1 MLKLHGRDLHD
12 RIDGISWE
20 VLALWWSPLLGDLLP
35 TAYSGGLIRAMWT
48 LSHHDAAAAIA
59 FVTAV
64 YVGWNVAS
72 SVAARRAVNKVL
84 ADQEIY
90 EPPSLPVLGHTLELA
105 NNKDHLH
112 DWFTE
117 KSLAAGGRPWVLRI
131 IGRPPTLVLT
141 SPKEIEEVFKTHVNI
156 FEKGPDIREIGYDFF
171 GEGIVGVDG
180 EKWRQQRRTA
190 SHLFSMNMLKDKMDA
205 VVIEKSLQLRD
216 VLAECAR
223 LNKPVSMK
231 SLLSKLSSDV
241 FTKIGFGV
249 DLNGLGGDVD
259 VEMEH
264 PFIKAVE
271 TFGYVFQSRL
281 QSPMWLWRL
290 KKRFGLAEEGEL
302 RKAKKIVHDLVMEIM
317 KKSITDK
324 NAATSSKQEKDLI
337 TLFMDTMDSTADVM
351 EVRNAVMNF
360 FLAGKDTT
368 TFSMSWMIVN
378 MNRYPRV
385 LDKIRAE
392 INSNLPELVSGEL
405 EAPSMSDLQ
414 KLPYL
419 EAAMRESLR
428 LYMATVH
435 RAPNQSV
442 TLEGGLHVPFG
453 THVIVPTYAMGR
465 MTNVWGEDA
474 AEYRPERW
482 IDDDG
487 NVIKISP
494 FKFFSFLAGPHQC
507 LGMRFALLEMET
519 VMAVLL
525 SRFDLKTVENPF
537 DITYDFSVTLPVKG
551 PLECM
556 IHDRSASIAPSS

>member
-1 MLKLHGRDLHD
+1 MVKLHGQDLHELRD
-12 RIDGISWE
+12 EGINEISWG
-20 VLALWWSPLLGDLLP
+20 LSL
-35 TAYSGGLIRAMWT
+35 SGGLLYSSTCWAESSIAMWT
-48 LSHHDAAAAIA
+48 LSQHDAAAAVA

-64 YVGWNVAS
+64 YVGWDVVS
-72 SVAARRAVNKVL
+72 SVVARRAVNKVL

-90 EPPSLPVLGHTLELA
+90 EPPSLPIVGHTLELA
-105 NNKDHLH
+105 NNKDRFH
-112 DWFTE
+112 DWLTE
-117 KSLAAGGRPWVLRI
+117 KCLAAGGRPWVLRI

-141 SPKEIEEVFKTHVNI
+141 SPKEIEGVFKTHVDI

-180 EKWRQQRRTA
+180 DKWRQQRRTA

-223 LNKPVSMK
+223 KNEPVSMK

-264 PFIKAVE
+264 PFIKA
-271 TFGYVFQSRL
+271 
-281 QSPMWLWRL
+281 
-290 KKRFGLAEEGEL
+290 KRFGLAEEGEL
-302 RKAKKIVHDLVMEIM
+302 RKAQKIVHNLVTDIM
-317 KKSITDK
+317 KKSIADK
-324 NAATSSKQEKDLI
+324 NAATDSKQQKDLI
-337 TLFMDTMDSTADVM
+337 TLFMDTMDSTAAVM
-351 EVRNAVMNF
+351 EIRDAVMNF

-368 TFSMSWMIVN
+368 FFSMSWMIVN

-385 LDKIRAE
+385 LEKIRAE
-392 INSNLPELVSGEL
+392 INANLPELMSGEL

-435 RAPNQSV
+435 RAPNQSC
-442 TLEGGLHVPFG
+442 
-453 THVIVPTYAMGR
+453 M
-465 MTNVWGEDA
+465 GEDA
-474 AEYRPERW
+474 AEFRPERW
-482 IDDDG
+482 IDEDG
-487 NVIKISP
+487 KVITMSP

-507 LGMRFALLEMET
+507 LGMRFALLEMQT

-525 SRFDLKTVENPF
+525 SRFDIKTVENPF
-537 DITYDFSVTLPVKG
+537 DITYDYSVVIPVKG
-551 PLECM
+551 PLM
-556 IHDRSASIAPSS
+556 ANIHDRSASTASRQVPVLFLHR